1 MRSCALLFYL
11 FTFLPLFFFVPLHPN
26 NQIIVTKWTTT
37 RRIIIIRKAG
47 GTAGKTANP
56 LAAKTVFKKGL
67 AQ

>member
-1 MRSCALLFYL
+1 MFFYFVL
-11 FTFLPLFFFVPLHPN
+11 CSLNRTFASD
-26 NQIIVTKWTTT
+26 NQILIKKWTTT
-37 RRIIIIRKAG
+37 RRIITIRKAR